1 MFTTDRY
8 QSAHRLPN
16 ARQARPRTPAQ
27 IHHERWRIRNS
38 ASGATDGLRR
48 ANGPGRPSDG
58 AHRDVAMIPRANR
71 DVRGETMR
79 W

>member
-16 ARQARPRTPAQ
+16 GRQHTPRIPAP
-27 IHHERWRIRNS
+27 IHQERWRIPNS

-48 ANGPGRPSDG
+48 ANGPGQPSDG
-58 AHRDVAMIPRANR
+58 AHRDVAMIPRADR
-71 DVRGETMR
+71 DVPGETMR